1 MKKRFAGVLAAL
13 MVLVMGTTTVFAAG
27 SPSANDAVVDALNKG
42 VTSVTQK
49 NGSSTQIISTGK
61 VAKADYQAADQN
73 KQNTYDS
80 IVAMTDI
87 VGISVPSGQSATVTI
102 AVDGIRQGDKVY
114 VLHKYKVGGT
124 YMWERLTPD
133 AVGNGYVTVTMKS
146 FSPVF
151 VVKVGEAPSNGNGS
165 NNGGTNNGG
174 TNNGSNN
181 GTNTTPPTN
190 GNNNNNTTGDSTS
203 QSNNNNQS
211 NSQTNNQNNPVN
223 VDQTVNVTYPDM
235 DDRYDEGYEAGY
247 NAAMSTNKGS
257 TGSGN
262 SGSGSSGSSA
272 GGAATVVSP
281 KTGASLPAL
290 PFVAMFA
297 AAGIAVCGKK
307 ARNRDRKSTRLNSS
321 H

>member
-1 MKKRFAGVLAAL
+1 MKKRLAGVLAAL

-27 SPSANDAVVDALNKG
+27 SPSADDAVVDALNKG

-102 AVDGIRQGDKVY
+102 SVSGIRQGDKVY

-146 FSPVF
+146 FSTVF

-165 NNGGTNNGG
+165 NNGSTNNGGTNNGG

-262 SGSGSSGSSA
+262 SGSGS
-272 GGAATVVSP
+272 
-281 KTGASLPAL
+281 
-290 PFVAMFA
+290 
-297 AAGIAVCGKK
+297 
-307 ARNRDRKSTRLNSS
+307 
-321 H
+321 

>member
-1 MKKRFAGVLAAL
+1 MKKRLAGVLAAL

-27 SPSANDAVVDALNKG
+27 SPSAEDSLVDNLNKG
-42 VTSVTQK
+42 VTSVTTK
-49 NGSSTQIISTGK
+49 NGSTTQIISTQP
-61 VAKADYQAADQN
+61 VAKADYQTADKN
-73 KQNTYDS
+73 KTNTYDS

-87 VGISVPSGQSATVTI
+87 TGITVPAGQSVAITISVS
-102 AVDGIRQGDKVY
+102 GIRQGDKVY
-114 VLHKYKVGGT
+114 VLHKYLVGGT
-124 YMWERLTPD
+124 YQWEKLTPSV
-133 AVGNGYVTVTMKS
+133 VGNGYVTVNMTS

-151 VVKVGEAPSNGNGS
+151 VVKTGEAPSNGNGS

-235 DDRYDEGYEAGY
+235 DNRYDEGYEAGY

-257 TGSGN
+257 TGSEN
-262 SGSGSSGSSA
+262 SGSSA

-307 ARNRDRKSTRLNSS
+307 ARKSNQ
-321 H
+321 

>member
-151 VVKVGEAPSNGNGS
+151 VVKVGEAPGNGNGS

-307 ARNRDRKSTRLNSS
+307 ARNSNQ
-321 H
+321 

>member
-1 MKKRFAGVLAAL
+1 MKKRLAGVLAAL

-27 SPSANDAVVDALNKG
+27 SPSADDAVVDALNKG

-102 AVDGIRQGDKVY
+102 SVSGIRQGDKVY

-151 VVKVGEAPSNGNGS
+151 VVKVGEAPGNGNGS
-165 NNGGTNNGG
+165 NNGGTNNGGTNNGG

-211 NSQTNNQNNPVN
+211 NSQANNQNNPVN

-262 SGSGSSGSSA
+262 SGSGSSGSSV

-307 ARNRDRKSTRLNSS
+307 ARKSNQ
-321 H
+321 

>member
-1 MKKRFAGVLAAL
+1 MKKRLAGVLAAL

-27 SPSANDAVVDALNKG
+27 SPSADDAVVDALNKG

-49 NGSSTQIISTGK
+49 NGSSTLIITTGK

-87 VGISVPSGQSATVTI
+87 VGISAPSGQSATVTI
-102 AVDGIRQGDKVY
+102 AVSGIRQGDKVY

-151 VVKVGEAPSNGNGS
+151 VVKVGEAPSND
-165 NNGGTNNGG
+165 NGGTNNGG
-174 TNNGSNN
+174 TNTGSNN

-262 SGSGSSGSSA
+262 SGSGSSSSSV

-307 ARNRDRKSTRLNSS
+307 ARKSNQ
-321 H
+321 

>member
-1 MKKRFAGVLAAL
+1 MKKRLAGVLAAL

-27 SPSANDAVVDALNKG
+27 SPSADDAVVDALNKG

-49 NGSSTQIISTGK
+49 NGSSTLIITTGK

-102 AVDGIRQGDKVY
+102 AVSGIRQGDKVY

-151 VVKVGEAPSNGNGS
+151 VVKVGEAPSNGNGGT

-262 SGSGSSGSSA
+262 SGSGSSSSSV

-307 ARNRDRKSTRLNSS
+307 ARKSNQ
-321 H
+321 

>member
-1 MKKRFAGVLAAL
+1 MKKRLAGVLAAL

-27 SPSANDAVVDALNKG
+27 SPSADDAVVDALNKG

-102 AVDGIRQGDKVY
+102 SVSGIRQGDKVY

-151 VVKVGEAPSNGNGS
+151 VVKVGEAPSNG
-165 NNGGTNNGG
+165 NGGTNNGG

-262 SGSGSSGSSA
+262 SGSGSSSSSV

-307 ARNRDRKSTRLNSS
+307 ARKSNQ
-321 H
+321 

>member
-27 SPSANDAVVDALNKG
+27 SPSADDAVVDALNKG

-262 SGSGSSGSSA
+262 SGSGSSGSSV

-307 ARNRDRKSTRLNSS
+307 ARKSNQ
-321 H
+321 